1 MIGTTIGPYRVLD
14 KLGEGGMGEV
24 YRATDTKLKRQVA
37 IKVLP
42 ASVAADTDRLARF
55 QREAEVLAAL
65 NHSNIAAIYG
75 LEDAGGTKALVMEL
89 VDGPTL
95 AELIAG
101 SWLKAHG
108 SRPGQALSPEPGAL
122 SLTDALPIARQIAEA
137 LEAAHDQGIIHRDL
151 KPANIKIR
159 PDGVVKV
166 LDFGLAKALNPAQGS
181 GLTAQDA
188 MNSPTLTSPAMTAQG
203 MILGTAAYMAP
214 EQARGRVAD
223 RRADIWAFGAV
234 LFEMLTGKRAF
245 PGDDITDTLAAVV
258 RAEPEWSLLPR
269 DLSPTLVVFLK
280 RCLQKDPK
288 QRVGDIRDVRLALEG
303 AFDVAAATTAAGPA
317 QAPRGPLAW
326 IIAGAAVLV
335 AAALAVPTVRHLSDA
350 APSAP
355 QETRTDIV
363 TPGTGLFA
371 LSPDGTK
378 IAFAAPNAGV
388 SRLWLRSL
396 SDPRAQLLPNTEGA
410 EGAFWSPDSRSIAF
424 FAGAALKRLDLG
436 GGAPQVIATTDVRS
450 GHGTWGADGVMLY
463 SGHSVTHSSDLLRR
477 VSPAG
482 GASTPVT
489 PLGPEVS
496 YLAPS
501 FLPDGKRFLFTA
513 FGEHDRHG
521 IYLATLDGPPPT
533 RLTSD
538 ASPALYLPNR
548 SSAPGLP
555 GESTG
560 DGWLVWL
567 RNGVLV
573 SQRLDL
579 TVPALAEGEPVSVA
593 DNVVFAS
600 TSAAGLIGYRSGSTS
615 DQRQLA
621 WFDARGD
628 QLETVGEPGDLS
640 AFNLSPDGKNI
651 AVTVGAAGATDIWML
666 EATRGLRT
674 RFTFDQAIDRYPIW
688 SPDSRAVAFASSRL
702 GHLDLYRKSVDG
714 AVGSED
720 LLYSDDRDKQPYS
733 WSPDGKYLIFS
744 SIDPKSKSDLW
755 ILPMTGERK
764 PFAFAQTEFSEI
776 QGVFSPDGRWIAYVS
791 DESGTAEIYAAP
803 FPGPGAK
810 RVISTRQSGAGSGGV
825 PVWRPDGR
833 EIFYI
838 APDRSL
844 MAAAVTRN
852 GTTIEARLPR
862 ALFGPILAVGGRNYA
877 VSADGKRFL
886 SYTAPGLRD
895 NAPITLIQ
903 NWRPGRSSVTSPQVP

>member
-14 KLGEGGMGEV
+14 KLGAGGMGDV

-42 ASVAADTDRLARF
+42 AAVAADTDRLARF
-55 QREAEVLAAL
+55 QREAEVLATL
-65 NHSNIAAIYG
+65 NHPNIAAIYG
-75 LEDAGGTKALVMEL
+75 LEDAGGIKALVMEL
-89 VDGPTL
+89 VEGPTL
-95 AELIAG
+95 EDRI
-101 SWLKAHG
+101 
-108 SRPGQALSPEPGAL
+108 RPGAIPIA
-122 SLTDALPIARQIAEA
+122 DALPIGRQIAEA
-137 LEAAHDQGIIHRDL
+137 LEAAHDRGIIHRDL

-166 LDFGLAKALNPAQGS
+166 LDFGLAKSLASDPSSAAEAS
-181 GLTAQDA
+181 ASR
-188 MNSPTLTSPAMTAQG
+188 SPTLTSPAMTAQG

-214 EQARGRVAD
+214 EQARGRAVD

-234 LFEMLTGKRAF
+234 LFEMLTGTRAF
-245 PGDDITDTLAAVV
+245 PGEDITDTLAAVV
-258 RAEPEWSLLPR
+258 RAEPDWSLLPR
-269 DLSPTLVVFLK
+269 DLSPTLVVFLR

-288 QRVGDIRDVRLALEG
+288 QRVGDMRDVRLALEG
-303 AFDVAAATTAAGPA
+303 AFDVAATAAAGPA
-317 QAPRGPLAW
+317 QAPRGRLAW
-326 IIAGAAVLV
+326 IIAGAAGLV
-335 AAALAVPTVRHLSDA
+335 AAALAIPAIRHLDEA
-350 APSAP
+350 AASAP
-355 QETRTDIV
+355 PETRTDIV

-371 LSPDGTK
+371 LSPDGTR

-396 SDPRAQLLPNTEGA
+396 SDATAQLLPGTEGA
-410 EGAFWSPDSRSIAF
+410 ESVFWSPDSRSIAF
-424 FAGAALKRLDLG
+424 FAGSALKRLDLG
-436 GGAPQVIATTDVRS
+436 GGAPQVIATDVQH

-463 SGHSVTHSSDLLRR
+463 ATHGAADSFDVLRR
-477 VSPAG
+477 VSAADG
-482 GASTPVT
+482 VSTPVA

-496 YLAPS
+496 YVAPS
-501 FLPDGKRFLFTA
+501 FLPDGKRFLVTVH
-513 FGEHDRHG
+513 GPHDRHG
-521 IYLATLDGPPPT
+521 TYLATLDGPPPT

-538 ASPALYLPNR
+538 PSPALYLPNR
-548 SSAPGLP
+548 SSAPGRP

-593 DNVVFAS
+593 DNVAFAS
-600 TSAAGLIGYRSGSTS
+600 TSAAGLMAYRGGSTS

-628 QLETVGEPGDLS
+628 QLDTVGEPGNLS
-640 AFNLSPDGKNI
+640 AFTLSPDGKSI
-651 AVTVGAAGATDIWML
+651 AVTVGTAGALDIWLL

-702 GHLDLYRKSVDG
+702 GHLDLYTKSVDG
-714 AVGSED
+714 AVGSEV

-733 WSPDGKYLIFS
+733 WSPDGRYLIFS
-744 SIDPKSKSDLW
+744 SIDPTSNSDLW
-755 ILPMTGERK
+755 ILPMTGERR
-764 PFAFAQTEFSEI
+764 PFAFAHTEFSEI

-791 DESGTAEIYAAP
+791 DESGTAEIYVAP

-844 MAAAVTRN
+844 MAATVTLR
-852 GTTIEARLPR
+852 GTTLEAGLPR

-877 VSADGKRFL
+877 VSADGQRFL

-903 NWRPGRSSVTSPQVP
+903 NWRPERSSVASPQVP